1 MHLVSLR
8 KGIGFWCVH
17 EYDTNLSQISSADIS
32 TTENSEITCSYY
44 MSFFPFMLSYTIK
57 L

>member
-32 TTENSEITCSYY
+32 TTENSEITC
-44 MSFFPFMLSYTIK
+44 
-57 L
+57 